1 MDSAK
6 KDVIIYGGDHS
17 SWVQAVLLGLHLK
30 GVEYKVTTF
39 PPRKLFKHSGILM
52 PAQLGSDGTWM
63 LQSADILEQHGYGRL
78 EREDL
83 IALLKTLWGGFNR
96 IDSPFQFWRQW
107 GWVRDENDNVLI
119 RLANFFR
126 RPFVALMF
134 YIILRQIPK
143 KLSALNDGS
152 QQRMKKIPSTAD
164 MCAAYR
170 DWQDKLLESPG
181 PFLDGEKP
189 GLRDIHL
196 FGTVQLYASIPV
208 PMLYVLME
216 SPDLKQLRNWISA
229 MEDECKAYRH
239 LYSRQYFSESG
250 PAPSRASSFE
260 SAVFWLGTAMVL
272 ITAPLSISFAA
283 YKLRQVR
290 KRRLMNQPSRV

>member
-1 MDSAK
+1 
-6 KDVIIYGGDHS
+6 
-17 SWVQAVLLGLHLK
+17 
-30 GVEYKVTTF
+30 
-39 PPRKLFKHSGILM
+39 
-52 PAQLGSDGTWM
+52 
-63 LQSADILEQHGYGRL
+63 
-78 EREDL
+78 
-83 IALLKTLWGGFNR
+83 
-96 IDSPFQFWRQW
+96 
-107 GWVRDENDNVLI
+107 
-119 RLANFFR
+119 
-126 RPFVALMF
+126 
-134 YIILRQIPK
+134 
-143 KLSALNDGS
+143 
-152 QQRMKKIPSTAD
+152 MKKIPSTAD

-260 SAVFWLGTAMVL
+260 SAVFWLGTATVL